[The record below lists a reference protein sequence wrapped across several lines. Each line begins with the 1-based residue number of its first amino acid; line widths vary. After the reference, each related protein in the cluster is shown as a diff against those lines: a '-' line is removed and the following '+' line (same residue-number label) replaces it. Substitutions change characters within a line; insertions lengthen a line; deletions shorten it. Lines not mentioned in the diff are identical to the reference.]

1 MVSGRVVGL
10 DQLTAKRSAVAADG
24 APLEDMIEGV
34 RFRPTRPVPHEDGTL
49 AEVARMAWDEV
60 SDPIVQV
67 HVTTTLPGRVRAW
80 SVHQTSTDR
89 LFVVV
94 GLMSVVLFDGRE
106 QSPTFGLVNEFRLS
120 ERNPCLLIV
129 PPNLYHG
136 WKNIGV
142 DEAFVLNMPTK
153 QYQYTC
159 PDALDLPYDSAEAER
174 IVPFRW

>member
-24 APLEDMIEGV
+24 APLEGMIDGV

-80 SVHQTSTDR
+80 SVPAIPGTHKRRRVS
-89 LFVVV
+89 V
-94 GLMSVVLFDGRE
+94 GAKLGVQSCGGR
-106 QSPTFGLVNEFRLS
+106 T
-120 ERNPCLLIV
+120 
-129 PPNLYHG
+129 
-136 WKNIGV
+136 
-142 DEAFVLNMPTK
+142 
-153 QYQYTC
+153 
-159 PDALDLPYDSAEAER
+159 
-174 IVPFRW
+174 